1 MDINKLSDKIIVKK
15 NVAEIL
21 SDIKFET
28 PKEKIAALSM
38 IYSAERQLENPLV
51 LEESDYETVLQ
62 AVMTGKF
69 IVDTGLYFVN
79 VGKPVNREEFL
90 ACSGIGTESDD
101 GDDKYYWE
109 FESRENA
116 KLFTMEEINTIIPKA
131 YRSEDYIVLEREVFP
146 N

>member
-1 MDINKLSDKIIVKK
+1 MNINKLSDKIIVKK
-15 NVAEIL
+15 NVTEIL
-21 SDIKFET
+21 SYIKFET

-38 IYSAERQLENPLV
+38 IYSAERQSENPLI

-90 ACSGIGTESDD
+90 ACSGIVTESDGD
-101 GDDKYYWE
+101 GKYYWE

-116 KLFTMEEINTIIPKA
+116 KLFTMEEINTIVPKA

>member
-21 SDIKFET
+21 SNIKFET

-38 IYSAERQLENPLV
+38 IYSAERQFENPLV

-90 ACSGIGTESDD
+90 ACSGLGTESD

>member
-1 MDINKLSDKIIVKK
+1 MNINKLSDKIIVKK

-38 IYSAERQLENPLV
+38 IYSAERQSENPLI

-62 AVMTGKF
+62 AVMAGKF

-79 VGKPVNREEFL
+79 VGKPVRREEFL
-90 ACSGIGTESDD
+90 ACSGTRTEYE

-116 KLFTMEEINTIIPKA
+116 KLFTMEEINTIVPKA

>member
-1 MDINKLSDKIIVKK
+1 MDINKLSDKIIVNK

-38 IYSAERQLENPLV
+38 IYSAERQSENPLI

-90 ACSGIGTESDD
+90 AFSGIDTESD
-101 GDDKYYWE
+101 GYDKYYWE

-116 KLFTMEEINTIIPKA
+116 KLFTMEEINTIVPKA

>member
-1 MDINKLSDKIIVKK
+1 MDINKLSDKIIVNK
-15 NVAEIL
+15 NVAEIF

-28 PKEKIAALSM
+28 PKEKIVALSL
-38 IYSAERQLENPLV
+38 IYSAERQSENPLI

-90 ACSGIGTESDD
+90 TCSEIGTESD

-116 KLFTMEEINTIIPKA
+116 KLFTMEEINTIVPKA

>member
-1 MDINKLSDKIIVKK
+1 MDINKLSDKIIVNK

-28 PKEKIAALSM
+28 PKEKIAALSL
-38 IYSAERQLENPLV
+38 IYSAERQSENPLI

-90 ACSGIGTESDD
+90 ACSGIGTESD
-101 GDDKYYWE
+101 GDKYYWE

-116 KLFTMEEINTIIPKA
+116 KLFTMEEINTIVPKA

>member
-38 IYSAERQLENPLV
+38 IYSAERQFENPLV

-90 ACSGIGTESDD
+90 ACSGIGTESD
-101 GDDKYYWE
+101 GYYWE

-131 YRSEDYIVLEREVFP
+131 YRSEDYIVLEREIFP